1 MPDIVIENGGGQLA
15 STGSGANAAITLS
28 PAPLENFYIVLFGG
42 HSHEGGNLAGPNEAG
57 YTTVFVE
64 DFLDGDTDGM
74 EWGLWYKLMGPTPD
88 TVVTGL
94 GSGNNRHAT
103 VYGALVLSGVHLTT
117 FLDVAHVL
125 DTTPTNLDPP
135 SITPITP
142 GSLILIGAADYDD
155 TNTITGHPLYTNVLD
170 ATVTESVR
178 FQFGMASRILA
189 AAAAEDPD
197 PFDINSTPNIP
208 QTATIAIRPAADAP
222 APSGARRSQGSVN
235 MI

>member
-1 MPDIVIENGGGQLA
+1 MPIVIENGGGQL
-15 STGSGANAAITLS
+15 GSATSGNNVAITPS
-28 PAPLENFYIVLFGG
+28 PAPLENQYLVLMGG

-64 DFLDGDTDGM
+64 TFLDGDTDGM
-74 EWGLWYKLMGPTPD
+74 EWGLWYKLMGGTPD

-94 GSGNNRHAT
+94 GSGNSRHAT
-103 VYGALVLSGVHLTT
+103 VYVALVLSGVDLVT

-142 GSLILIGAADYDD
+142 GALIIIGSSDFDD
-155 TNTITGHPLYTNVLD
+155 TNQVTGHPLYTNVLD

-178 FQFGMASRILA
+178 YQFGIASRLLA
-189 AAAAEDPD
+189 VAAAEDPA
-197 PFDINSTPNIP
+197 PFNINGTPNLP
-208 QTATIAIRPAADAP
+208 QAVTIAVRPATDAP
-222 APSGARRSQGSVN
+222 APSGARKSQAAVN
-235 MI
+235 FF